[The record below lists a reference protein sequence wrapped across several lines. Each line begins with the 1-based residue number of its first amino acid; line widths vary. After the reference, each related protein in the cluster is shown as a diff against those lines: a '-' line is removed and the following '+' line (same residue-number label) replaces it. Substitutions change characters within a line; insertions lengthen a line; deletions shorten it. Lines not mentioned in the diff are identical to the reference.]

1 MHHLWR
7 LAERAL
13 LAIVALTIV
22 IAALL
27 IVMVKRDTK
36 HGTSGSL
43 SSAMLHVHSLFQPEK
58 ERMVES
64 IRGEREDEGDAS
76 GDPPQR

>member
-1 MHHLWR
+1 MHLFLGV
-7 LAERAL
+7 LAL
-13 LAIVALTIV
+13 IAIIVVTVV
-22 IAALL
+22 IATLL

-43 SSAMLHVHSLFQPEK
+43 SSAMLHVHSLLQPEK

-64 IRGEREDEGDAS
+64 IRGEREDESDAS

>member
-1 MHHLWR
+1 
-7 LAERAL
+7 
-13 LAIVALTIV
+13 
-22 IAALL
+22 
-27 IVMVKRDTK
+27 
-36 HGTSGSL
+36 
-43 SSAMLHVHSLFQPEK
+43 LHVHSLFQPEK